1 VITPA
6 VVAFSA
12 RQASGKSIVSTA
24 VSEELGWAR
33 AGFGDYLRGLAASL
47 GLSTERE
54 VLQKIGERLVRDN
67 LEQFC
72 RDVLASGGWI
82 PGRGIVLD
90 GIRHSQTLGVL
101 KDIVAPM
108 PVILIY
114 LDVPDLVRNE
124 RLRARGLPED
134 VARHHE
140 QHSTEQQVIDTLPRL
155 ADLRVDASI
164 SVSSIKTE
172 IISWIRERLVPRE

>member
-1 VITPA
+1 
-6 VVAFSA
+6 
-12 RQASGKSIVSTA
+12 
-24 VSEELGWAR
+24 
-33 AGFGDYLRGLAASL
+33 
-47 GLSTERE
+47 
-54 VLQKIGERLVRDN
+54 
-67 LEQFC
+67 
-72 RDVLASGGWI
+72 
-82 PGRGIVLD
+82 
-90 GIRHSQTLGVL
+90 
-101 KDIVAPM
+101 M
-108 PVILIY
+108 
-114 LDVPDLVRNE
+114 RNE